1 MLATRRRLF
10 ATKLGWAHAMRMD
23 IETPRIDSGEL
34 LPPARTDSHKRSR
47 EEEAALK
54 KLLDKQLA
62 ERLIEPC
69 RSPFSALPML
79 VRKADWTPEKPSY
92 RCVLDYRALNLAT
105 VKDTSPL
112 ILGWPHRAC
121 CHVVDHTRR
130 AEAASRRES
139 SPKELMDAPD
149 RQPSAE
155 PCSPSNAGHITSER
169 SSNSPSKASRLN
181 PSRISMLL
189 PNANLAVYSKR
200 VSSEVTK
207 RVGEKFV
214 APGPSQVLLL
224 AHSIAEK
231 GHRGLSQ
238 AAEASASLSMTSRIK
253 LMQVLCGIVVMVHA
267 FLLPYR
273 AVFSMLG
280 LDAEERALDSKYF
293 VSFAMTLYPLD
304 ALFMFFCAAPH
315 ISHVILK
322 RQQILAQAMLQKALS
337 LVTPVTEAKRD
348 CEGDTQKATSYAS
361 SDDNIC
367 PAGVGGNAKSLPTGC
382 KRPSSAIS
390 VQQQWLESA
399 CAKSEEKAGTGAQKV
414 AKSDHGAG
422 PAHHARE
429 ESDLSMSMGSHA
441 KSSPLSFSFVNF
453 LFLVCILPWDLIPL
467 FAGASVRTWCETQVL
482 RVVRLYWCF
491 PAADAL
497 AWLLRYRG
505 HLSVARARLLSFI
518 PLLFLVLHLITCAWQ
533 AAGDDVT
540 GQSGWQRN
548 DVALVG
554 RLNDTSALY
563 LRGIWWTS
571 GTFVTIG
578 FGDIVPTQLSEMS
591 VCMLVAYF
599 GLLTVAMIVG
609 LLTADITAT
618 DAMASSWQ
626 QRVDTASSFA
636 RSRKLSRKVSQRIH
650 QYLQYQWTYL
660 RGVEEASFFVGLP
673 AALRSEVLVALN
685 DRLIRN
691 IPYFATASDALI
703 AQLAGLLF
711 PLLFL
716 PEECLYSEGQSAV
729 YTSLVVRGKVQE
741 FKYVKML
748 ERKRTDF
755 ASCLP
760 AELPFY
766 ALEPLPEWLPL
777 LLLPRF
783 FQLRHSFSLKRKLGD
798 KLRICAPHS
807 VLSHSMQRITLL
819 LITVTQVGYG
829 DIVPINL
836 LETCVASFIA
846 LGGLL
851 YPAVIGAIAALIEG
865 AGRAKSKQK
874 EEVLEF
880 AEINLYPGKVLAQS
894 VAYSVARHSLLPA
907 RALLPIKPQL
917 RSPKT

>member
-1 MLATRRRLF
+1 
-10 ATKLGWAHAMRMD
+10 
-23 IETPRIDSGEL
+23 
-34 LPPARTDSHKRSR
+34 
-47 EEEAALK
+47 
-54 KLLDKQLA
+54 
-62 ERLIEPC
+62 
-69 RSPFSALPML
+69 
-79 VRKADWTPEKPSY
+79 
-92 RCVLDYRALNLAT
+92 
-105 VKDTSPL
+105 
-112 ILGWPHRAC
+112 
-121 CHVVDHTRR
+121 
-130 AEAASRRES
+130 
-139 SPKELMDAPD
+139 MDAPD
-149 RQPSAE
+149 RQRSAK
-155 PCSPSNAGHITSER
+155 PCSPSNAAQLTSER
-169 SSNSPSKASRLN
+169 SSDSSSKASRLN

-189 PNANLAVYSKR
+189 PNANLAAYSKR

-207 RVGEKFV
+207 RVAEKFV

-224 AHSIAEK
+224 AHSIAAK

-238 AAEASASLSMTSRIK
+238 AAEASASLTPTSRIK

-304 ALFMFFCAAPH
+304 ALFILFRAAPH
-315 ISHVILK
+315 ISRVILE
-322 RQQILAQAMLQKALS
+322 RQQLLAQAMLQNALS
-337 LVTPVTEAKRD
+337 LFTPVTEEQSD
-348 CEGDTQKATSYAS
+348 DEGDTQEANSYAP

-367 PAGVGGNAKSLPTGC
+367 AAGVGGSAKSLPSGC

-399 CAKSEEKAGTGAQKV
+399 CAKSEDKAGTGAQEV
-414 AKSDHGAG
+414 AKSEHGAG

-429 ESDLSMSMGSHA
+429 ESDLSTSMRSHE
-441 KSSPLSFSFVNF
+441 KSTPLLSFSFKT
-453 LFLVCILPWDLIPL
+453 LLLLACILPWDLIPL

-505 HLSVARARLLSFI
+505 HTSVARARLLSFI

-540 GQSGWQRN
+540 GQSGWQTN
-548 DVALVG
+548 DVLLVG

-571 GTFVTIG
+571 VTFVTIG
-578 FGDIVPTQLSEMS
+578 FGDIVPTQLSEMNICIF
-591 VCMLVAYF
+591 VEYV
-599 GLLTVAMIVG
+599 GLLTACVIVG

-618 DAMASSWQ
+618 DVMASSWQ

-660 RGVEEASFFVGLP
+660 RGVDEASFFVGLP

-685 DRLIRN
+685 DHLIRN
-691 IPYFATASDALI
+691 IPYFKKGSDALI

-741 FKYVKML
+741 IKYVKMQ
-748 ERKRTDF
+748 ERKRMGARPWSPRNWTPRPSVHYGSPQSMSK
-755 ASCLP
+755 ASSKRNSSDSAHVCTGRAFGFGFP
-760 AELPFY
+760 RMRSISGEHVPSRRN
-766 ALEPLPEWLPL
+766 LEEGVIQSPTVDN
-777 LLLPRF
+777 
-783 FQLRHSFSLKRKLGD
+783 KT
-798 KLRICAPHS
+798 S
-807 VLSHSMQRITLL
+807 VLNAAENDRNGQRE
-819 LITVTQVGYG
+819 VEASDEGRGAPSDV
-829 DIVPINL
+829 
-836 LETCVASFIA
+836 EVAARREKKAASTS
-846 LGGLL
+846 
-851 YPAVIGAIAALIEG
+851 GAIE
-865 AGRAKSKQK
+865 AG
-874 EEVLEF
+874 L
-880 AEINLYPGKVLAQS
+880 QS
-894 VAYSVARHSLLPA
+894 EASSPCLVARH
-907 RALLPIKPQL
+907 
-917 RSPKT
+917 RSISAQPDVPGGVE